1 LTALRIVV
9 AGGGTGGHV
18 FPAIAVVEAIQRI
31 AATDVTFCGTARGVE
46 ARVIP
51 ARGWRLELLEVEPIK
66 GRGAAQAVRAA
77 VVAARATA
85 RSVGLLRR
93 LRPSAVLSVGG
104 YAAGPLT
111 LAAALGG
118 VPVAVLEPNR
128 VVGLTNRIVAPFA
141 KRAYVAWD
149 DAARAFRPAARRPF
163 GVPVR
168 EGFAPRPYV
177 PHGTA
182 RVLVMGGSQGASAL
196 NDRLPDAVA
205 RLRGTVGALDVVH
218 QAGPGRDEGVRAAY
232 ASRGVERVLVAPF
245 LDDVAGAIADADVVV
260 ARAGAGTIAE
270 IAAVG
275 RASILV
281 PFPSAADDH
290 QGRNAEGFAQAGAAV
305 VVRQA
310 DADAAR
316 LAGEMTRILLDDGVR
331 ARMADA
337 ARSRG
342 RPSAA
347 HDVAVDLLAFA
358 QGGGVDGAAADVRR
372 PLLDGETT

>member
-1 LTALRIVV
+1 VTAARIVV

-18 FPAIAVVEAIQRI
+18 FPAVAVVEAIECL
-31 AATDVTFCGTARGVE
+31 AAAEVTFCGTARGVE

-51 ARGWRLELLEVEPIK
+51 AGGWPLELLDVEPMK
-66 GRGAAQAVRAA
+66 GMGTARALRAGA
-77 VVAARATA
+77 VAARATL

-93 LRPSAVLSVGG
+93 LRPHAVLSVGG
-104 YAAGPLT
+104 YAAGPLA

-128 VVGLTNRIVAPFA
+128 VVGLTNRIIAPFA

-149 DAARAFRPAARRPF
+149 EAGGRFRAAARRPF

-168 EGFAPRPYV
+168 KGFGPRPYLAR
-177 PHGTA
+177 GTA

-196 NDRLPDAVA
+196 NDRLPDALA
-205 RLRGTVGALDVVH
+205 RLRGRVADLDVLH
-218 QAGPGRDEGVRAAY
+218 QAGPGRDGGVRAAY
-232 ASRGVERVLVAPF
+232 ASLGVERVVVSPF
-245 LDDVAGAIADADVVV
+245 LDDVAAAIADADVVV
-260 ARAGAGTIAE
+260 ARAGAGTLAE

-290 QGRNAEGFAQAGAAV
+290 QGRNAEGFVRAGAAV
-305 VVRQA
+305 AVRQ
-310 DADAAR
+310 DQADAAR
-316 LAGEMTRILLDDGVR
+316 LAGEIARLLLDDK
-331 ARMADA
+331 ARTKMADA

-342 RPSAA
+342 RPDAA
-347 HDVAVDLLAFA
+347 HDIAVDLLDLARESGA
-358 QGGGVDGAAADVRR
+358 RDRTQGVRVR
-372 PLLDGETT
+372 FDGEA